1 MPKQDKID
9 QLYDA
14 LKADGA
20 VSKSRE
26 NFRSYMLARG
36 KQGYMNRKK
45 LYDALKA
52 DGAVE
57 SATYEEFRDR
67 LGLGAVK
74 PQQYVASPSSSPH
87 GVQKPAPQQDKP
99 KPKLQKAKQPQKQG
113 GRQPTWQQKMGMQ
126 MQLDE
131 TMRNVRQSQQDFN
144 TRMENMRKGNALG
157 KTSDV
162 KFSPE
167 SGKMERRYYTTH
179 GDEVATPTEQSRLNL
194 KYRDEWEATTQEGR
208 KHREMRI
215 ENDFERRVGA
225 SLDKYDPDNAA
236 AMVWQQ
242 AEDKA
247 NEEFGRYLEERSK
260 LSLSNFIRGA
270 ADGMNV
276 TGGLG
281 ADNVD
286 TGIQA
291 FATHL
296 KYHDLQRMADDA
308 WNMLGKEKQQSI
320 IEDMYGAL
328 KNRYPQATEQQLQ
341 QAATEMAREQS
352 DRRMYELAVAKNA
365 PKDAAEYFIRKVA
378 AGNAMETLMQAAARA
393 QAGTTGD
400 WEEREDAE
408 QRFEKQGHKFARI
421 AGTVTGVALD
431 PLIWASAGAGGAAV
445 KGTTWLGGKMIG
457 EAAMRKFGTTLGGR
471 MLGGA
476 IGGAVNFGTYEAGS
490 EALDQM
496 KWGGYIDEET
506 GERKEGFSFG
516 NVAGRAGHGLMMGAV
531 TGVIAPYLGNVSDK
545 LVRATES
552 TVGKMGIRAGELG
565 VGTVAEGTIFAVP
578 EIIDTYGQ
586 YGDLINSLSDES
598 SPNYIADEQERAAK
612 IEELRNSRGD
622 ALMDVWTDNM
632 AMIAG
637 FKAQHLLKSA
647 PRVIYDLARSKNGKA
662 GFETRLRSIL
672 DGRGDL
678 ALTED
683 EKKELERRGYGDLKD
698 LTEEYSRYAEAK
710 EKYDKARP
718 TTTDARR
725 MIEGGDGQ
733 AELPYN
739 RFVELMNDKS
749 ISEAARAKMYY
760 YLTGHGLPMST
771 VMGSSILEDK
781 DADGNVTGYTVQSF
795 GTNGVITSRSF
806 GDKKRADVEV
816 NRINRQAELNG
827 FDVGERYYDW
837 QGDNKRMFEA
847 CETVAE
853 ETGAPANLLFDLMKR
868 KTEAMNEVEL
878 EWAEK
883 ILNAYN
889 GLGDKYGSS
898 EVRAAINDEFGI
910 DVDKAIRKEPG
921 RRSEQEQKAVDEY
934 ANRLFADVKRKQEEA
949 AERGEAPVDPDAPT
963 SNSQI
968 AALLGIDDGEQGD
981 PVSAA
986 FNRGHEADAQERQD
1000 IAIELADPNNAEAQ
1014 EAWNGVV
1021 QRINEDAAYMVA
1033 QQREQTKQ
1041 MQHIDGSLRP
1051 AILKE
1056 KDSEGKDQQVYI
1068 VDGNVQMMP
1077 DGSMVDKEASDNIVV
1092 IYNPATGERKQIDPS
1107 ADTGISSLGEVTT
1120 AEQREVDI
1128 ERMRQEYVQSQI
1140 DEAQGTVRLAPGQQ
1154 IVLPTGEE
1162 AVVQALFEDGSA
1174 VVNMGDGTIQTVD
1187 IKELQR
1193 IRDEK
1198 ALADYRQRHGIDEAA
1213 PASQHTEQPQGGDPA
1228 AKPLGT
1234 VAGAPADY
1242 TTDMELTIRDEDGS
1256 EKPAMVMG
1264 RVRYENGRLVPDENG
1279 KIIEYYMDGEV
1290 KHDHEDKLASKV
1302 VSHVAPVQPEHSNNT
1317 LENIPV
1323 QGNNAGENIP
1333 QTPIETPAPA
1343 EPTNVEQPTEVA
1355 PQQVQE
1361 PVQTVEPQL
1370 AQPTEAPA
1378 QPANADESNLDITSR
1393 ERVQDTEPMPVRED
1407 GEEDWQATTPERA
1420 HAYIF
1425 NEAGLSRSE
1434 GNEFIAA
1441 QTQAAQSAL
1450 AKAKSAQ
1457 MPRVGTSIKKYNE
1470 AKAKRQEKIDE
1481 AQRVLNY
1488 WNGVREIQNAVQR
1501 EENERRAAED
1511 AVRHDEAVAQVQ
1523 ADYEA
1528 RKEAEAER
1536 KAVGNENPMPAITEK
1551 WHNAAKVD
1559 GNRDEIMLPDGTPL
1573 KGHYVLHES
1582 GASSPSHNPETWQM
1596 TDGFPMDANDN
1607 SVNDRDYERDRDA
1620 QEHTRR
1626 IARQYDQR
1634 ALQSVPVVS
1643 NDGVVLSGNGRTMAG
1658 ELAARDNT
1666 DGAYLNYLKEY
1677 APKFGFTAEQVE
1689 GMKHP
1694 RVSFVPDEAMPY
1706 TAETF
1711 ARFNQQEMK
1720 SQNKTEQSVKLGKTV
1735 GDESFRRI
1743 VRTINGYDT
1752 LGDFYNDAQ
1761 ASLGAVS
1768 DLHHAGVIP
1777 QAQLAEMVDGVRG
1790 QEKLSAVGREF
1801 LENMLIGK
1809 AFDGE
1814 PDVVRMLTA
1823 EPAMRQAVIT
1833 ALGEIVDNIALG
1845 DGYSLQGQLADAVRL
1860 CFDARNGG
1868 AKYGEIVSTYARQGV
1883 LFADPDELQ
1892 TVADFNNATM
1902 LMLADALN
1910 DKRVTQLK
1918 IMFQLYNKD
1927 ARESAA
1933 GQIDMFA
1940 GVIKSPEE
1948 ILRGVIKFINEN
1960 YGRRKEIEAAQAAAV
1975 ERRKADSVQENGTPP
1990 ASSGGSEKTGGS
2002 AYDRHGYSQLGSGRQ
2017 GALETSVTDE
2027 ERTSMQARIV
2037 DWLSDEN
2044 LTAALGKSRTEIFD
2058 LFGNALEPIA
2068 YIPSQY
2074 LPLISKDIKDPRIYC
2089 GMGYFI
2095 DHALRNHGLDGTQA
2109 TIEDVD
2115 VSKYLNIQAVL
2126 DNPDAIKE
2134 TFVDGKRTVVFVK
2147 KIGRYFAELTQVEE
2161 DGKVILHKSLF
2172 SQKKEPYA
2180 KLNDI
2185 RSEKSSSEG
2194 GTSSISHAAEAT
2206 PAISLQS
2213 RGDDMLD
2220 TSVGKDS
2227 ENPSTNQAKDEKV
2240 AENQGAGSVQA
2251 SLAAA
2256 EAEGKRKGTGAPQ
2269 KDNISTEEAE
2279 EPAANATG
2287 TVAAAI
2293 TEAEAATEVNPTDA
2307 QKAAGNYKKGHVRID
2322 GYDITIENP
2331 KGSVRRGTDADGKQW
2346 EQEMQNTYG
2355 YIRGTEGVDGD
2366 HIDVFFSEDPS
2377 QGDVFVVDQV
2387 NKDGSFDEHKVMYG
2401 FPDIESARKAYLSNY
2416 EDGWQGLGAITP
2428 VSKEEFKKWIDSSHR
2443 KTKPFA
2449 EYSSVKPLGDTQ
2461 LGEQQTA
2468 GYSIEPTTYTNKK
2481 GKTTPMHLV
2490 TFGRELSKDEIRAG
2504 KELAKESRGWW
2515 DKEKGGFMMRDEDSA
2530 KALAEALSNE
2540 EAVQDAQPLS
2550 VEDVATVTD
2559 QADMKAVDDAIKV
2572 EQEPQ
2577 TTPQYDY
2584 DREDDVYDKT
2594 LTGLRNV
2601 LNDRKRG
2608 AIPNIKS
2615 IENVIRDLRKRAK
2628 TIEDGMATAAGETI
2642 PQAFEELANL
2652 TGKRRAYE
2660 QFLSDIRK
2668 KMAETERD
2676 DSLAAHG
2683 VKLGDKIMYNGKEAT
2698 IHDADAKQ
2706 VILDTG
2712 LAPVLYE
2719 VTDWENVELPKPVK
2733 EANADEVQDAMPMEQ
2748 ETPQSEQKEDVSEQ
2762 NTASSEQEQPKQE
2775 EKKAKSKWVDDA
2787 DAERF
2792 EELRRRL
2799 RQKLGGQ
2806 LNMGVDPEAFA
2817 LGVEMS
2823 YLMLKHGARKF
2834 AEFAKQMIEALGEN
2848 VRPYL
2853 KSFYNGAR
2861 DLPEMAEYE
2870 KELTPYDEVR
2880 TFDVMNFD
2888 KEGAKDIVA
2897 TAEHIVREQA
2907 AEREAKEATDKLKQE
2922 RNEQR
2927 KETEQEVA
2935 ANTEA
2940 LASEAATVASEVESK
2955 LPSARSEQE
2964 VNDLA
2969 KSIDDA
2975 IDKVNDQLALLGYY
2989 EAEPV
2994 ESDFNEAYGYMR
3006 NAEKKAVKNVT
3017 ELFKTL
3023 TKELG
3028 ISDPVVY
3035 DTKGKKQK
3043 SVTANIAPAGGD
3055 VTMRFMLN
3063 RDKGVELYIDFMLEP
3078 DYENNRDNLVLKG
3091 IMFRPE
3097 KNLPNGGRDYL
3108 RANNFFPV
3116 DVTMPQMLHGIRSVC
3131 QEWLPA
3137 EDYVAMAQRI
3147 AAKNKAKTKENKP
3160 KTSKSKKKSVSLREQ
3175 TIPDLFSGL
3184 FSEDLK
3190 PTSNEQ
3196 EVHVQPRSSTTE
3208 RERGH
3213 QREQNESLGEIK
3225 QNEDERPDT
3234 GRVAGRS
3241 GNDTKSD
3248 TTGGSRVS
3256 EPSDGKQNVKPVKPE
3271 PAPLAES
3278 ERKNTHNNHAE
3289 RGTDYAPKGTS
3300 ARIEANIKAIETMQR
3315 LIESGEPAT
3324 PEDMSVLRKFSGWGG
3339 LGAAFKEK
3347 VSSGDSGY
3355 NPRLRDDY
3363 QPANP
3368 INARLRELLSPEAY
3382 EAANM
3387 SRNSAY
3393 YTPAPVIDAMWDVAR
3408 AMGFRGGNVLEGSA
3422 GIGNIIGLMPTDM
3435 SERSNIH
3442 AVEIDETTGNI
3453 LSLLYPDAN
3462 VEVKGFEKTFVPNG
3476 SVDLAITNVPF
3487 VTGLRVMD
3495 ETGDKDLSR
3504 KFHDIHDFCIAKNV
3518 RKLKEGG
3525 VGIFI
3530 TSSGTLDSPNSAKL
3544 RTWLVNDGGADVVGA
3559 FRMHNQTFGGTGATS
3574 DIIVIRK
3581 RVTGRKSAN
3590 AIDVSGTL
3598 PIRTVKYNTGET
3610 KRGSSEVVIK
3620 DLALDVNKHFVE
3632 HPEDMAGEMAFA
3644 FEKGDSYRATSKAL
3658 YPSPSINQEQRL
3670 SEWAQQ
3676 FKDMDW
3682 DKAEERE
3689 SQQVVYEDLGEDV
3702 KEGSM
3707 LLDSDGNL
3715 CLAQRGKAVPINVN
3729 ANKVKGHTKAEC
3741 FNAYKAI
3748 KDALADV
3755 LEYQTTHS
3763 DDSGL
3768 QQRLAKLNK
3777 AYDSF
3782 VKTYGHL
3789 NKNTSISFLRSDMD
3803 YPSIAAL
3810 ESVSETGNKSGKRI
3824 VTYGKT
3830 DIFSRRVVETES
3842 EPKPTTIKDGIIASI
3857 YLNGRVDVPYIAEQL
3872 NMSDSDVRQQIIESG
3887 LGFENPTTTEMEV
3900 SYEYLSGNV
3909 REKLRQA
3916 QENNTDGRYDANIKA
3931 LERVIP
3937 MNIPAHLIEF
3947 TLGSSWVEPKLYEDF
3962 VKERTG
3968 LDVKLTNAGGTW
3980 IMSEPYYTN
3989 TEQNKA
3995 MGVISEKC
4003 DKTILGHE
4011 LIKAAITCKSI
4022 SVTKTISTGYGS
4034 SKTTETIVDK
4044 EATMAC
4050 ANKIDEIRQDFKDWA
4065 RGKMQGDP
4073 EMSER
4078 MERVYNELFNNSV
4091 PKEIPDDFVPE
4102 HFGGAATVVNGKP
4115 FKLRPHQAKAVIRST
4130 TQPLMLAHE
4139 VGTGKTYTLISTA
4152 MEMRRL
4158 GTARKPMI
4166 VVQNATVGQF
4176 VASAKALYPNAKILT
4191 LEDADRNAE
4200 GRRNFYAKIRYN
4212 DWDMIVVPQSV
4223 FQMIPDSEERQIRF
4237 VEDKIEEK
4245 MAVLEKMREAADND
4259 RDPVLRQAQRE
4270 LEQLEEE
4277 RNNLQ
4282 ISLRER
4288 KGNTEKDEK
4297 REAKTRQNAMVK
4309 AQEML
4314 DRETDDVANFDD
4326 MGIDALLIDE
4336 AHEYKHLGFA
4346 TAMQRGVKGV
4356 DPSYSKKSQGVYL
4369 KTQAVLESKNGK
4381 NVVFATGTPISNTA
4395 AEIWTFMRYL
4405 MPADTM
4411 REYGIYYFD
4420 DFVRNFGN
4428 IQQMLEFGTN
4438 GKYKENNR
4446 FAGYVNLPELVRIWG
4461 GVADTV
4467 LTREAGG
4474 VSDKIPKMEGEKA
4487 QDIYLPQ
4494 TKALRSVMK
4503 FVKDQLD
4510 DYENMSGKE
4519 KKENSHI
4526 PLTMYGIAQA
4536 AAVDPRLVLEDAAD
4550 EPNSKTNEAVRQTLR
4565 SLEDT
4570 KEYNG
4575 TVAIF
4580 ADRFQNKSTGFNL
4593 YEDIRQK
4600 LIAAGVPETQVV
4612 VVNPGWSVK
4621 KKLEIFDKVN
4631 RGEVRV
4637 IMGSTATLGTGV
4649 NIQERLH
4656 TLIHVDAPNRPMDYT
4671 QRNGRIL
4678 RQGNLHNEWGIPV
4691 RVLRFGVED
4700 SLDVTAYQRLKT
4712 KGAIADSIM
4721 EGKKMMSN
4729 SMENRVLEEEQ
4740 DLFGDITA
4748 QLSGSQYALLKN
4760 QVEKEVRKLEARKK
4774 QWEAD
4779 QTYVHNQ
4786 KPRLKALIKDSEER
4800 AKRNK
4805 EALARVEA
4813 AKNDGI
4819 TIGKMKF
4826 PSLDAMG
4833 DYIKDY
4839 NSKQRE
4845 QQEQVRT
4852 ASGYQAEAKSDL
4864 TVSVGGFDFHIHR
4877 VISKEQKQEKGQ
4889 LSLSFFSK
4897 TQMTYS
4903 CPELG
4908 LEDVPVDGQRLKS
4921 ALDDII
4927 ENVLSGDDFRE
4938 KAEYADRDAERY
4950 KGELKQVEARDG
4962 KPFEYADELKQ
4973 AKEKLAE
4980 YEELMKAEMAEKEAK
4995 YAEMDASVEAA
5006 KGVQLSDEE
5015 DGEITK
5021 DGDMYRDGEYDD
5033 DIEQDSTMQ
5042 EDRDMMRSAA
5052 EQMGEKLHTNINII
5066 EDVNEITHPNTAVQE
5081 RRRKSKGWY
5090 DTATGQVYIVLP
5102 NNRDVDDV
5110 KASVGHE
5117 TIAHKGLRELVGEE
5131 RYDEFLDETYQ
5142 HLRDDLKK
5150 GVDDAAGRAFVDDAT
5165 KNGERAKSY
5174 EQHRRTAVDE
5184 LFGRLAEKPFE
5195 EFSDGERTLWQKIK
5209 ATVRRLL
5216 DKFLGSLKLP
5226 KWFELGD
5233 NELRYILWRSKERLE
5248 RGREHPI
5255 DLARDIVKRD
5265 ELGLTDEARY
5275 NMGDA
5280 PETFKAR
5287 QKRAVENNGTVMPGL
5302 NDAQVKVV
5310 DVPRHSFTGTG
5321 RQAIDKAK
5329 IWANVYLVGTHTAH
5343 QIGNVFDYNIDK
5355 DAIDK
5360 FLSSSSTL
5368 NSENLGVHLAVL
5380 SQLPNVINNSV
5391 EVEEHPDYKKV
5402 NGKRKTENGVGDSNL
5417 LVHRMY
5423 GAVQIDG
5430 NTYRVKTTMHEHN
5443 VKGNAPHDYRVT
5455 KIELLI
5461 SGSPTSNA
5469 LSNSIGEVLNGQ
5481 TTKPL
5486 SVSSRK
5492 SNTPNSIELLDSTD
5506 GERTGLSSSYQ
5517 SNSNGVGS
5525 HPQSEIG
5532 SSYPLAKLLQNLE
5545 KSYDTGKKLLDES
5558 KLADE
5563 STDLYR
5569 DLDDTD
5575 DISPDG
5581 ATSPSPQQNSRK
5593 RGSAFGLDDVWIDG
5607 SLGLQ
5612 ERITAAATRLA
5623 NNHREDKTLRNDAMR
5638 AIGGNLSDLRKA
5650 MSLQRTFDMT
5660 TVKRV
5665 ADLARVLITNGY
5677 INNATSYEIK
5687 RLLSA
5692 VKNSVGH
5699 NDIEGD
5705 VQKVMDIMVDNQLKH
5720 AEETLHSLEAIKG
5733 SKVDARGV
5741 EVQGQLDPDGQ
5752 TLIKAMKEAQKI
5764 VNPCGGKTH
5773 DEKGEPTAWGDALES
5788 AQMRMSSN
5796 DQAVADAAAI
5806 EYAGMQMAQQWFDS
5820 IQQSKLE
5827 EITLRK
5833 ELKNAHEKTSER
5845 ERATDSYR
5853 QYIASVEEAI
5863 RQNKIERVQAYYE
5876 LVGRLSDSLRE
5887 SIANAKDFK
5896 EAEKQ
5901 RIREIQ
5907 HNANS
5912 DMEGRPSDEH
5922 YKPTFADKFVNNSFV
5937 SFLFAPLATFDQML
5951 RMFGGK
5957 SANGEGYLYN
5967 RFMRGWVDARQQE
5980 INGVRDKYAILDK
5993 KAAEL
5998 FGGKVKTWGDL
6009 IRRVGKLPKGSV
6021 SFWNGGEMQDMELT
6035 QGNLMYIY
6043 MVNKMLDGRMKL
6055 RKMGITE
6062 ENVSDIEE
6070 VLDPR
6075 LIELADWLQDEFLVQ
6090 TRNEY
6095 NETHKRMF
6103 GASMA
6108 AIEHYFPLKILAN
6121 ARADKPEDL
6130 DNPDKNDGISTATG
6144 SIIKRRRN
6152 ALALDIT
6159 GADALSVILDHVAQM
6174 EHWNAFAEFNRDIN
6188 TLRSYKRFRNQVQN
6202 MTTIYGSG
6210 KELWKK
6216 FNDVCQM
6223 ASGTYRPPRTKLD
6236 EAAVNFAKGVTAAK
6250 VSFRIFT
6257 ALKQFL
6263 SMPAYLPEARTD
6275 YLLRNIANPVGAWKW
6290 SMEHLPI
6297 FNERWRSRMSGDPR
6311 LLKSDMDWKMW
6322 RTRIMQ
6328 LASRA
6333 GMSPNAFVDALTV
6346 SIGAHAM
6353 YQTRKAQYLRDGYSE
6368 ADAEKK
6374 AVQDAEVLYNQ
6385 TQQSSEG
6392 AFTSTIQVDRSWLS
6406 VLFTVFRN
6414 ASMSYQ
6420 RQLHD
6425 ALRNFKHNLTPGGRA
6440 RSIEF
6445 MTKQLLRDKGIEP
6458 QTDGNWSDADWQR
6471 EEQVAK
6477 RKFRRQLLKDTLR
6490 IATFG
6495 YIMQFAWNLGAYLP
6509 YLLFGDDD
6517 ETKDEFWDDIW
6528 THTMGGW
6535 LEGLTGGDVMSLGIG
6550 MWLSGEVD
6558 EWKLKKEMPLTS
6570 DLLLVWQKLD
6580 NGQHAEALN
6589 DMINLIVQAGIAV
6602 NPQSITDGV
6611 LAIMDACGDDPALA
6625 HEATICISRILQVPQ
6640 SQIDKMYF
6648 DEVGLSGD
6656 EVSKYT
6662 PGQLAERYAMF
6673 KVKRERLFSPRS
6685 WGDDERIW
6693 KLADKAYKT
6702 INERIDKMGDKKVN
6716 EAYMKYEE
6724 VYKGV
6729 AEKVK
6734 EANKAGK
6741 TDYVQQAEM
6750 MDAVY
6755 ADKDY
6760 ETYETFK
6767 TLDKELDDIVKCY
6780 LGAKTPDEAAL
6791 CRQAVLDYK
6800 SAMVKVLEATDEAQR
6815 QAAMGS
6821 LGTMMQDFYGKY
6833 NSMQQPNR

>member
-1 MPKQDKID
+1 MWNDDDRKWLFNQMR
-9 QLYDA
+9 QHGVNTGSYDDFTKS
-14 LKADGA
+14 LENKEDRDWYYQ
-20 VSKSRE
+20 KSR
-26 NFRSYMLARG
+26 S
-36 KQGYMNRKK
+36 
-45 LYDALKA
+45 
-52 DGAVE
+52 
-57 SATYEEFRDR
+57 
-67 LGLGAVK
+67 LGLNVGSADEF
-74 PQQYVASPSSSPH
+74 ASMMVQP
-87 GVQKPAPQQDKP
+87 VQKPAPVKTTTT
-99 KPKLQKAKQPQKQG
+99 QPTQIQAQVNPTVKTSVQPAQEEQPAQQG
-113 GRQPTWQQKMGMQ
+113 GWKPSWQQQMGMQ
-126 MQLDE
+126 IWMDDFN
-131 TMRNVRQSQQDFN
+131 RNLKKSEQDFN
-144 TRMENMRKGNALG
+144 TRMENIRKGNTLG
-157 KTSDV
+157 QTSERKYNPETG
-162 KFSPE
+162 KFE
-167 SGKMERRYYTTH
+167 QKFYTTT
-179 GDEVATPTEQSRLNL
+179 GEEVGSAWEQSRINL
-194 KYRDEWEATTQEGR
+194 AERDRWESTTEEGR
-208 KHREMRI
+208 KHREKRI
-215 ENDFERRVGA
+215 QSDFERRVGA

-247 NEEFGRYLEERSK
+247 SESFREYVDRRRQPTLANALHDM
-260 LSLSNFIRGA
+260 
-270 ADGMNV
+270 ADASNV
-276 TGGLG
+276 TGGVG
-281 ADNVD
+281 MDNIEY
-286 TGIQA
+286 GIKA
-291 FATHL
+291 FTEHL

-378 AGNAMETLMQAAARA
+378 AGNAMGTLMQAAARA

-400 WEEREDAE
+400 WEAREDAE
-408 QRFEKQGHKFARI
+408 QRFEKQGHKVAGI
-421 AGTVTGVALD
+421 AGTVTGFALD
-431 PLIWASAGAGGAAV
+431 PLTWASAGAGGAAV

-506 GERKEGFSFG
+506 GERKDGFSFG

-578 EIIDTYGQ
+578 EIINTYGQ
-586 YGDLINSLSDES
+586 YGDLINSLSDEA

-622 ALMDVWTDNM
+622 AMMDVWTDNM

-710 EKYDKARP
+710 EEYDKARP
-718 TTTDARR
+718 TTTDASR

-739 RFVELMNDKS
+739 RFVELMTDNS
-749 ISEAARAKMYY
+749 VSEAARAKMYY

-795 GTNGVITSRSF
+795 GANGVITSRSF
-806 GDKKRADVEV
+806 GDKKRADVEA

-837 QGDNKRMFEA
+837 QGDNKRMYEA
-847 CETVAE
+847 CESVAE

-910 DVDKAIRKEPG
+910 DVDKAIRKERN

-1041 MQHIDGSLRP
+1041 MQHTDGSLRP

-1056 KDSEGKDQQVYI
+1056 KDSEGNDQQVYI

-1077 DGSMVDKEASDNIVV
+1077 DGSMVDKASSDNIVV
-1092 IYNPATGERKQIDPS
+1092 VYNPATGERKQIDPS

-1120 AEQREVDI
+1120 AEQREADI
-1128 ERMRQEYVQSQI
+1128 ERSRQEYVQAQI
-1140 DEAQGTVRLAPGQQ
+1140 DEAQGTVRFVPGQQ
-1154 IVLPTGEE
+1154 LVLPTGEE
-1162 AVVQALFEDGSA
+1162 AVVVATDADGENITVAL
-1174 VVNMGDGTIQTVD
+1174 GDGTQATVQRS
-1187 IKELQR
+1187 ELQR

-1198 ALADYRQRHGIDEAA
+1198 AAADYRQRHGITEEPATQQPEAST
-1213 PASQHTEQPQGGDPA
+1213 PAQPQADGR
-1228 AKPLGT
+1228 

-1242 TTDMELTIRDEDGS
+1242 TADMELTIRDEDGS

-1264 RVRYENGRLVPDENG
+1264 RVRYENGSFVPDANG
-1279 KIIEYYMDGEV
+1279 NIIEYFMDGEV
-1290 KHDHEDKLASKV
+1290 KHDHEDKLVDKV
-1302 VSHVAPVQPEHSNNT
+1302 VSHVAPQQPEAA
-1317 LENIPV
+1317 PV
-1323 QGNNAGENIP
+1323 QEASA
-1333 QTPIETPAPA
+1333 ETPATVETTP
-1343 EPTNVEQPTEVA
+1343 PPVEQQAEVA
-1355 PQQVQE
+1355 PQPVQE
-1361 PVQTVEPQL
+1361 PVQTVEPQPT
-1370 AQPTEAPA
+1370 QPTE
-1378 QPANADESNLDITSR
+1378 QPTA
-1393 ERVQDTEPMPVRED
+1393 EPMPVGED

-1450 AKAKSAQ
+1450 VKAKSAQ

-1481 AQRVLNY
+1481 AQRVLDY
-1488 WNGVREIQNAVQR
+1488 WNGVREIQNAIQR

-1511 AVRHDEAVAQVQ
+1511 AVRHDEAVAEAQ
-1523 ADYEA
+1523 AEYEA
-1528 RKEAEAER
+1528 RKQAEAER

-1551 WHNAAKVD
+1551 WNNATKVD
-1559 GNRDEIMLPDGTPL
+1559 GHRDEIMLPDGTPL

-1582 GASSPSHNPETWQM
+1582 GASSPSHNPETWQK

-1607 SVNDRDYERDRDA
+1607 SVNDRDYERDHDA
-1620 QEHTRR
+1620 QEHTQS

-1666 DGAYLNYLKEY
+1666 DGAYVNYLKEY
-1677 APKFGFTAEQVE
+1677 APKFGFTAEQV
-1689 GMKHP
+1689 GAMQHP

-1711 ARFNQQEMK
+1711 AKFNQQEMK
-1720 SQNKTEQSVKLGKTV
+1720 SQNKTEQAVKLGKTV
-1735 GDESFRRI
+1735 SDDSFKGI

-1752 LGDFYNDAQ
+1752 LGDFYNDAE
-1761 ASLGAVS
+1761 ASLGAVY
-1768 DLHHAGVIP
+1768 DLHNAGVVP
-1777 QAQLAEMVDGVRG
+1777 QAQLAEMVDGIRG

-1809 AFDGE
+1809 AFESDPE
-1814 PDVVRMLTA
+1814 VVRMLTA
-1823 EPAMRQAVIT
+1823 EPAMRQTVIT

-1845 DGYSLQGQLADAVRL
+1845 GDWSLQGELADAVKL
-1860 CFDARNGG
+1860 CFDARQGG

-1902 LMLADALN
+1902 LMLADVLN
-1910 DKRVTQLK
+1910 DKRVTLLK
-1918 IMFQLYNKD
+1918 TTLQLYNNN
-1927 ARESAA
+1927 ARQSAS
-1933 GQIDMFA
+1933 GQTDLFVGGIQSRED
-1940 GVIKSPEE
+1940 
-1948 ILRGVIKFINEN
+1948 ILRDVITFINDN
-1960 YGRRKEIEAAQAAAV
+1960 YGKRKEIEAARAEAV
-1975 ERRKADSVQENGTPP
+1975 ERRKAESVQQDGTPP
-1990 ASSGGSEKTGGS
+1990 AVS
-2002 AYDRHGYSQLGSGRQ
+2002 
-2017 GALETSVTDE
+2017 TD
-2027 ERTSMQARIV
+2027 
-2037 DWLSDEN
+2037 
-2044 LTAALGKSRTEIFD
+2044 G
-2058 LFGNALEPIA
+2058 
-2068 YIPSQY
+2068 
-2074 LPLISKDIKDPRIYC
+2074 
-2089 GMGYFI
+2089 
-2095 DHALRNHGLDGTQA
+2095 
-2109 TIEDVD
+2109 
-2115 VSKYLNIQAVL
+2115 
-2126 DNPDAIKE
+2126 
-2134 TFVDGKRTVVFVK
+2134 
-2147 KIGRYFAELTQVEE
+2147 
-2161 DGKVILHKSLF
+2161 
-2172 SQKKEPYA
+2172 
-2180 KLNDI
+2180 
-2185 RSEKSSSEG
+2185 
-2194 GTSSISHAAEAT
+2194 EAT
-2206 PAISLQS
+2206 AEPSAEPAP
-2213 RGDDMLD
+2213 
-2220 TSVGKDS
+2220 V
-2227 ENPSTNQAKDEKV
+2227 E
-2240 AENQGAGSVQA
+2240 AEPNAVQA
-2251 SLAAA
+2251 ALAAA
-2256 EAEGKRKGTGAPQ
+2256 EQET
-2269 KDNISTEEAE
+2269 NI
-2279 EPAANATG
+2279 EP
-2287 TVAAAI
+2287 
-2293 TEAEAATEVNPTDA
+2293 TEA
-2307 QKAAGNYKKGHVRID
+2307 QKEAGNYKKGHVKID
-2322 GYDITIENP
+2322 GYDVTIENP
-2331 KGSVRRGTDADGKQW
+2331 KGSVRRGTDASGKQW
-2346 EQEMQNTYG
+2346 EQEMKNTYG

-2461 LGEQQTA
+2461 LGEQPTA

-2515 DKEKGGFMMRDEDSA
+2515 DREKGGFMMRDEDSA

-2550 VEDVATVTD
+2550 VADVATVTD
-2559 QADMKAVDDAIKV
+2559 QADMKAVDETIKV

-2642 PQAFEELANL
+2642 PQAFDALANL
-2652 TGKRRAYE
+2652 NGRRKAYE
-2660 QFLSDIRK
+2660 QFLVDIRR

-2676 DSLAAHG
+2676 DALAAHG
-2683 VKLGDKIMYNGKEAT
+2683 VKLGEKIMYKGKEVT
-2698 IHDADAKQ
+2698 IHDADARQ
-2706 VILDTG
+2706 VTLDVG
-2712 LAPVLYE
+2712 LAPVMYE
-2719 VTDWENVELPKPVK
+2719 VTDWENVEVPKREP
-2733 EANADEVQDAMPMEQ
+2733 A
-2748 ETPQSEQKEDVSEQ
+2748 TPQPKKVNVESLMGELNEKGEAKLSDHIEEPQQEES
-2762 NTASSEQEQPKQE
+2762 TEQPKQE

-2880 TFDVMNFD
+2880 TFDVINFD

-2955 LPSARSEQE
+2955 LPSARSERE

-3097 KNLPNGGRDYL
+3097 RNLPNGGRDYL

-3147 AAKNKAKTKENKP
+3147 AAENTGNQKEKASKG
-3160 KTSKSKKKSVSLREQ
+3160 SKSKKKSVSLQQQ

-3184 FSEDLK
+3184 FGEDELNSK
-3190 PTSNEQ
+3190 DNDTARTDNTKGISREDGSVGSVPADRDGVLDTRSTGGTERG
-3196 EVHVQPRSSTTE
+3196 ETTGVSDETGAVADGTRTGVPGRRSSGSAEGGDNLASEAGQPLSERGQRVRDRADEDGRSAIAGTADESQGTSQPTGRRGNVKSSKQPEPKFTRNYLYPEDASAIDNMTPQQRLSANVEALEVVRTLMKEGREATAEE
-3208 RERGH
+3208 REI
-3213 QREQNESLGEIK
+3213 LGK
-3225 QNEDERPDT
+3225 YR
-3234 GRVAGRS
+3234 
-3241 GNDTKSD
+3241 
-3248 TTGGSRVS
+3248 
-3256 EPSDGKQNVKPVKPE
+3256 
-3271 PAPLAES
+3271 
-3278 ERKNTHNNHAE
+3278 
-3289 RGTDYAPKGTS
+3289 
-3300 ARIEANIKAIETMQR
+3300 
-3315 LIESGEPAT
+3315 
-3324 PEDMSVLRKFSGWGG
+3324 GWGG
-3339 LGAAFKEK
+3339 VELGRAYSTDMMRRSFTDRWGTPTEQGKLLGRLADVIDELDPKGERGVLSAINRAALT
-3347 VSSGDSGY
+3347 S
-3355 NPRLRDDY
+3355 
-3363 QPANP
+3363 
-3368 INARLRELLSPEAY
+3368 
-3382 EAANM
+3382 
-3387 SRNSAY
+3387 Y
-3393 YTPAPVIDAMWDVAR
+3393 YTPTGIAKVMNRFAELAGFKGGSMLDPSMGNGVFEGTMSKGVQQRTMIHGIELDWLTGQIAR
-3408 AMGFRGGNVLEGSA
+3408 N
-3422 GIGNIIGLMPTDM
+3422 
-3435 SERSNIH
+3435 
-3442 AVEIDETTGNI
+3442 
-3453 LSLLYPDAN
+3453 LYPDAN
-3462 VEVKGFEKTFVPNG
+3462 V
-3476 SVDLAITNVPF
+3476 L
-3487 VTGLRVMD
+3487 VTGY
-3495 ETGDKDLSR
+3495 EQ
-3504 KFHDIHDFCIAKNV
+3504 A
-3518 RKLKEGG
+3518 
-3525 VGIFI
+3525 
-3530 TSSGTLDSPNSAKL
+3530 GTADNAY
-3544 RTWLVNDGGADVVGA
+3544 DVV
-3559 FRMHNQTFGGTGATS
+3559 
-3574 DIIVIRK
+3574 
-3581 RVTGRKSAN
+3581 
-3590 AIDVSGTL
+3590 
-3598 PIRTVKYNTGET
+3598 
-3610 KRGSSEVVIK
+3610 
-3620 DLALDVNKHFVE
+3620 
-3632 HPEDMAGEMAFA
+3632 
-3644 FEKGDSYRATSKAL
+3644 
-3658 YPSPSINQEQRL
+3658 
-3670 SEWAQQ
+3670 
-3676 FKDMDW
+3676 
-3682 DKAEERE
+3682 
-3689 SQQVVYEDLGEDV
+3689 
-3702 KEGSM
+3702 
-3707 LLDSDGNL
+3707 
-3715 CLAQRGKAVPINVN
+3715 
-3729 ANKVKGHTKAEC
+3729 
-3741 FNAYKAI
+3741 
-3748 KDALADV
+3748 
-3755 LEYQTTHS
+3755 
-3763 DDSGL
+3763 
-3768 QQRLAKLNK
+3768 
-3777 AYDSF
+3777 
-3782 VKTYGHL
+3782 
-3789 NKNTSISFLRSDMD
+3789 
-3803 YPSIAAL
+3803 
-3810 ESVSETGNKSGKRI
+3810 
-3824 VTYGKT
+3824 
-3830 DIFSRRVVETES
+3830 
-3842 EPKPTTIKDGIIASI
+3842 
-3857 YLNGRVDVPYIAEQL
+3857 
-3872 NMSDSDVRQQIIESG
+3872 MS
-3887 LGFENPTTTEMEV
+3887 
-3900 SYEYLSGNV
+3900 
-3909 REKLRQA
+3909 
-3916 QENNTDGRYDANIKA
+3916 
-3931 LERVIP
+3931 
-3937 MNIPAHLIEF
+3937 NIPF
-3947 TLGSSWVEPKLYEDF
+3947 G
-3962 VKERTG
+3962 
-3968 LDVKLTNAGGTW
+3968 
-3980 IMSEPYYTN
+3980 
-3989 TEQNKA
+3989 
-3995 MGVISEKC
+3995 
-4003 DKTILGHE
+4003 
-4011 LIKAAITCKSI
+4011 SI
-4022 SVTKTISTGYGS
+4022 SVTDKTWKHDS
-4034 SKTTETIVDK
+4034 SPVRKAAQGKIHNYFAVKMLDNTRPGGLCVIMTSNAILDTKGNQIIREHLADQAEVLGVVRLPDNTFKGAGTSVVTDVIFLRKYKDDADRAAIRGN
-4044 EATMAC
+4044 EDYT
-4050 ANKIDEIRQDFKDWA
+4050 ANIE
-4065 RGKMQGDP
+4065 
-4073 EMSER
+4073 
-4078 MERVYNELFNNSV
+4078 
-4091 PKEIPDDFVPE
+4091 
-4102 HFGGAATVVNGKP
+4102 KP
-4115 FKLRPHQAKAVIRST
+4115 FLSSGELQLTNPT
-4130 TQPLMLAHE
+4130 D
-4139 VGTGKTYTLISTA
+4139 GKTYKVTVNGYFTKNKGMMIGDAKAGGQYRADEFGLGSS
-4152 MEMRRL
+4152 L
-4158 GTARKPMI
+4158 GTDELANAMSKIVEKKIVGDRKGKLFDTHKTEREVHQAVSEAYKGDGNFISSGNI
-4166 VVQNATVGQF
+4166 VEQDGMFGIVTSNKNKYGDVTSTF
-4176 VASAKALYPNAKILT
+4176 NEMPSLKAKAS
-4191 LEDADRNAE
+4191 R
-4200 GRRNFYAKIRYN
+4200 IRA
-4212 DWDMIVVPQSV
+4212 MLPI
-4223 FQMIPDSEERQIRF
+4223 
-4237 VEDKIEEK
+4237 
-4245 MAVLEKMREAADND
+4245 REAMK
-4259 RDPVLRQAQRE
+4259 E
-4270 LEQLEEE
+4270 L
-4277 RNNLQ
+4277 
-4282 ISLRER
+4282 I
-4288 KGNTEKDEK
+4288 
-4297 REAKTRQNAMVK
+4297 
-4309 AQEML
+4309 
-4314 DRETDDVANFDD
+4314 
-4326 MGIDALLIDE
+4326 
-4336 AHEYKHLGFA
+4336 
-4346 TAMQRGVKGV
+4346 
-4356 DPSYSKKSQGVYL
+4356 
-4369 KTQAVLESKNGK
+4369 
-4381 NVVFATGTPISNTA
+4381 A
-4395 AEIWTFMRYL
+4395 AEIGGTKEDVLKELRKKLQGAYD
-4405 MPADTM
+4405 A
-4411 REYGIYYFD
+4411 Y
-4420 DFVRNFGN
+4420 VKKFGHLN
-4428 IQQMLEFGTN
+4428 N
-4438 GKYKENNR
+4438 KEND
-4446 FAGYVNLPELVRIWG
+4446 FLTEDIDGY
-4461 GVADTV
+4461 
-4467 LTREAGG
+4467 
-4474 VSDKIPKMEGEKA
+4474 
-4487 QDIYLPQ
+4487 
-4494 TKALRSVMK
+4494 
-4503 FVKDQLD
+4503 
-4510 DYENMSGKE
+4510 
-4519 KKENSHI
+4519 
-4526 PLTMYGIAQA
+4526 
-4536 AAVDPRLVLEDAAD
+4536 
-4550 EPNSKTNEAVRQTLR
+4550 TLR
-4565 SLEDT
+4565 SLERWKEGKFDGLSDIFTKNTIKPALDLSTAKTPADAISLSLAEYGEINPSFMEDVLGESWAEQCGETLFRTPFTEDVFETADAYLSGDVKTKLEQAREAAKQDKSFERNVEALEAVQPKDIPFEDISIRMGARWIPAEVYTDFMFDMFGIRKNDWKGNKSGVEYMPEVDQYVVNVANNELGGEADAWRTSRRAASEVFTAALQDKSLSVFDT
-4570 KEYNG
+4570 IKEDGKEIKVLNKEETELLNNKIQDLRTAFEDWLSQNPEREEMLMRLYNDKFNRTVLRKFDGSHLNVAGLMGKELRPHQKDAVWMLINNRGGIVDHIVGAGKTLVMQSAIMEMRRMGIAKKPMIIGLKATVAQIAKEFREAYPAARILAPTEKDFSKENRKRFMSQIALNDYDCVILSHDQYCMLPHTEEVERGVIDEQMMQLDAAIEYLYGQSDKNQLTKKQIKGLEKRKANLEAKLDKLLDRKIDREFTFEGLGVDYLFVDECQHFKSLPYVSTYDRVAGLGDKQGSQRAIALLNGVRYLQRMHQGDRG
-4575 TVAIF
+4575 TVFLSGTTISNSLSEIYHLLNYLRPSEMERLGMTTFDAWAGNYAIHT
-4580 ADRFQNKSTGFNL
+4580 AELEYGVTNELKEKDRFRSLTNIPELSKMYAEIADVRNDLNLKLPKPKMRSHVVTVPQSDIMQEINREIVNMVKNKDGSYFGIDSKDTTPWGLLASTLSAKAAINPRLIDDTLDDEGGKIPAVCENVKKIYDQFK
-4593 YEDIRQK
+4593 EQK
-4600 LIAAGVPETQVV
+4600 GTQLIFCDTGVPGKGKKYDAYSDIINRL
-4612 VVNPGWSVK
+4612 VNDYGIPRK
-4621 KKLEIFDKVN
+4621 EIADIHEAGTDEKRKELFAKVN
-4631 RGEVRV
+4631 DGSVR
-4637 IMGSTATLGTGV
+4637 ILIGGTKNMGTGV
-4649 NIQERLH
+4649 NVQKRIVAMH
-4656 TLIHVDAPNRPMDYT
+4656 HVDVPWTPADRE
-4671 QRNGRIL
+4671 QREGRGV
-4678 RQGNLHNEWGIPV
+4678 RQGNEIARDFNDDNVDVYFYATEG
-4691 RVLRFGVED
+4691 
-4700 SLDVTAYQRLKT
+4700 SLDMYKYQLQET
-4712 KGAIADSIM
+4712 KGKLFAQFKSGTIGDRTFD
-4721 EGKKMMSN
+4721 EGDA
-4729 SMENRVLEEEQ
+4729 E
-4740 DLFGDITA
+4740 GDFDPA
-4748 QLSGSQYALLKN
+4748 EVVAMLSGNPVIFEKSKQDKK
-4760 QVEKEVRKLEARKK
+4760 VEKLR
-4774 QWEAD
+4774 
-4779 QTYVHNQ
+4779 
-4786 KPRLKALIKDSEER
+4786 R
-4800 AKRNK
+4800 AKRAYESDWQRRRSRYEELQQKKRNF
-4805 EALARVEA
+4805 ERLLSLNASDVRDLERGGFTPDEE
-4813 AKNDGI
+4813 
-4819 TIGKMKF
+4819 GKY
-4826 PSLDAMG
+4826 PTT
-4833 DYIKDY
+4833 
-4839 NSKQRE
+4839 
-4845 QQEQVRT
+4845 V
-4852 ASGYQAEAKSDL
+4852 
-4864 TVSVGGFDFHIHR
+4864 TVSVKDDYSSRRTFDKPKEAGEYIHSLLKQGKKVQLTGFNQKANITVPITDAGLFGKPVAELDSYGGIKYTVEVSDDDTAAGVAFR
-4877 VISKEQKQEKGQ
+4877 NLLQKV
-4889 LSLSFFSK
+4889 
-4897 TQMTYS
+4897 YS
-4903 CPELG
+4903 NRKVYERN
-4908 LEDVPVDGQRLKS
+4908 LEDVNNQLKG
-4921 ALDDII
+4921 ADPGENKFPKQAELDEALKEKKRLDD
-4927 ENVLSGDDFRE
+4927 
-4938 KAEYADRDAERY
+4938 EY
-4950 KGELKQVEARDG
+4950 KK
-4962 KPFEYADELKQ
+4962 
-4973 AKEKLAE
+4973 
-4980 YEELMKAEMAEKEAK
+4980 
-4995 YAEMDASVEAA
+4995 
-5006 KGVQLSDEE
+5006 LSDEE
-5015 DGEITK
+5015 PKADENK
-5021 DGDMYRDGEYDD
+5021 DGGLRFRDGEYDD
-5033 DIEQDSTMQ
+5033 DIEQDSPMQ
-5042 EDRDMMRSAA
+5042 EDRDMMRSAVQ
-5052 EQMGEKLHTNINII
+5052 QMGEKLHTDINII
-5066 EDVNEITHPNTAVQE
+5066 EDVNEITHPNAAVQE

-5090 DTATGQVYIVLP
+5090 DTATGQVNIVLD
-5102 NNRDVDDV
+5102 NNKNIDDV

-5131 RYDEFLDETYQ
+5131 NYDEFLDETYQ

-5150 GVDDAAGRAFVDDAT
+5150 GVDDAAGRAFIDDTT
-5165 KNGERAKSY
+5165 KNGKRAKSY

-5184 LFGRLAEKPFE
+5184 LFGRMAEKPFE
-5195 EFSDGERTLWQKIK
+5195 EFSEGERTLWQKIK

-5248 RGREHPI
+5248 RGKEHPI
-5255 DLARDIVKRD
+5255 DLARDIVKRE

-5275 NMGDA
+5275 NMGDVA
-5280 PETFKAR
+5280 EPSFASR
-5287 QKRAVENNGTVMPGL
+5287 RDRAVNERGYVHAGL
-5302 NDAQVKVV
+5302 NSAEVKVV
-5310 DVPRHSFTGTG
+5310 SIKEKSPFDTSKKTKVLKEDVVAYANEHNIIGTMTEDETKG
-5321 RQAIDKAK
+5321 K
-5329 IWANVYLVGTHTAH
+5329 G
-5343 QIGNVFDYNIDK
+5343 QISISKTSIEKMVDDSATSKSVDK
-5355 DAIDK
+5355 D
-5360 FLSSSSTL
+5360 T
-5368 NSENLGVHLAVL
+5368 HLAVIP
-5380 SQLPNVINNSV
+5380 QLREIIAESMMA
-5391 EVEEHPDYKKV
+5391 ETHPDYNKGED
-5402 NGKRKTENGVGDSNL
+5402 GKRSPENGYNPDNL
-5417 LVHRMY
+5417 IHRCY
-5423 GAVQIDG
+5423 GAISVDG
-5430 NTYRVKTTMHEHN
+5430 QEYRVKLTLKETS
-5443 VKGNAPHDYRVT
+5443 GNRKSKKAYSYEVT
-5455 KIELLI
+5455 KIE
-5461 SGSPTSNA
+5461 
-5469 LSNSIGEVLNGQ
+5469 VLDGQ

-5492 SNTPNSIELLDSTD
+5492 SNTPN
-5506 GERTGLSSSYQ
+5506 GR
-5517 SNSNGVGS
+5517 SNVSDVFVSG
-5525 HPQSEIG
+5525 
-5532 SSYPLAKLLQNLE
+5532 AKLLNNLE
-5545 KSYDTGKKLLDES
+5545 KSYDSGKKILDES
-5558 KLADE
+5558 KIADE

-5569 DLDDTD
+5569 DPDETE
-5575 DISPDG
+5575 DIWND
-5581 ATSPSPQQNSRK
+5581 Q
-5593 RGSAFGLDDVWIDG
+5593 

-5623 NNHREDKTLRNDAMR
+5623 NNHRDNKTLRNDAMR

-5665 ADLARVLITNGY
+5665 ADLARVLMNNGY
-5677 INNATSYEIK
+5677 LNGLTQQEVK
-5687 RLLSA
+5687 RLLAA

-5720 AEETLHSLEAIKG
+5720 AEDTLHELEAIRG

-5741 EVQGQLDPDGQ
+5741 EVQGQLDPAGAH
-5752 TLIKAMKEAQKI
+5752 TMKVFKKTRGWEKTDIGEAISEAQ
-5764 VNPCGGKTH
+5764 
-5773 DEKGEPTAWGDALES
+5773 
-5788 AQMRMSSN
+5788 QRMGSS
-5796 DQAVADAAAI
+5796 DVAVADEAALEYTGLQLAL
-5806 EYAGMQMAQQWFDS
+5806 EYAENIKDS
-5820 IQQSKLE
+5820 KVEERKLRE
-5827 EITLRK
+5827 EIK
-5833 ELKNAHEKTSER
+5833 QAHDDASER
-5845 ERATDSYR
+5845 DRATDSYR
-5853 QYIASVEEAI
+5853 QYIASLQEAI
-5863 RQNKIERVQAYYE
+5863 RQNKIERAQSYFD

-5967 RFMRGWVDARQQE
+5967 RFMRGWIDARQQE
-5980 INGVRDKYAILDK
+5980 INGVRDKYAILDA

-6009 IRRVGKLPKGSV
+6009 IRRVGKLPKGTV
-6021 SFWNGGEMQDMELT
+6021 SFWNGGEMQERELT

-6062 ENVSDIEE
+6062 ENVADIEE

-6130 DNPDKNDGISTATG
+6130 DNPDKSDGISTATG

-6188 TLRSYKRFRNQVQN
+6188 TLRTYKRFRNQVQN

-6223 ASGTYRPPRTKLD
+6223 AAGTYRPPRTKLD

-6250 VSFRIFT
+6250 VSFRMIT

-6263 SMPAYLPEARTD
+6263 SMPAYIPEARTD

-6297 FNERWRSRMSGDPR
+6297 FSERWRSRMSGDPR

-6322 RTRIMQ
+6322 RTRLMQ

-6346 SIGAHAM
+6346 SIGAHSM
-6353 YQTRKAQYLRDGYSE
+6353 YQTRLAQYLRDGYSE

-6392 AFTSTIQVDRSWLS
+6392 AFTSTMQVDRSWLS

-6425 ALRNFKHNLTPGGRA
+6425 AFRNFKHNLTPGGRA

-6490 IATFG
+6490 VATFG

-6509 YLLFGDDD
+6509 YLLFGDDED
-6517 ETKDEFWDDIW
+6517 EKQKMWDDVW
-6528 THTMGGW
+6528 AHTAFGSV
-6535 LEGLTGGDVMSLGIG
+6535 EGLTGGDLMSQAGQMMLTGEG
-6550 MWLSGEVD
+6550 NPAYLSKD
-6558 EWKLKKEMPLTS
+6558 MPLTS
-6570 DLLLVWQKLD
+6570 DIMAAFQKLG
-6580 NGQHAEALN
+6580 NGQHTEALN
-6589 DMINLIVQAGIAV
+6589 DMINLIVQAGLGV
-6602 NPQSITDGV
+6602 NPQSITDV
-6611 LAIMDACGDDPALA
+6611 ALSIMDACGDDPALA
-6625 HEATICISRILQVPQ
+6625 HEATVCISRILQVPQ

-6662 PGQLAERYAMF
+6662 PAQLAERYAQF
-6673 KVKRERLFSPRS
+6673 KVKRGRFFSPWS
-6685 WGDDERIW
+6685 WGDEERI
-6693 KLADKAYKT
+6693 KKFTDKANKT
-6702 INERIDKMGDKKVN
+6702 IKERTEQMGDDKVN
-6716 EAYMKYEE
+6716 EAYLQYEE

-6729 AEKVK
+6729 DAKVK
-6734 EANKAGK
+6734 EAKKMAK
-6741 TDYVQQAEM
+6741 TDYVEAAQLMADAQSDPNAFATYQM
-6750 MDAVY
+6750 FKQMDGNFN
-6755 ADKDY
+6755 K
-6760 ETYETFK
+6760 
-6767 TLDKELDDIVKCY
+6767 IVKFY

-6800 SAMVKVLEATDEAQR
+6800 SAMVKVLEAPDASTRAD
-6815 QAAMGS
+6815 AMNS
-6821 LGTMMQDFYGKY
+6821 LGTVMQGFTQKY
-6833 NSMQQPNR
+6833 IPMQQPNR